1 MSVNIITCLN
11 KIKKTLINCSLL
23 IRDESQNV
31 MLVDAGNHLIK
42 LYMDPII
49 ISHKDQYKFLET
61 IVIGLILRDQFPTVK
76 I

>member
-1 MSVNIITCLN
+1 M
-11 KIKKTLINCSLL
+11 L

-49 ISHKDQYKFLET
+49 ISDKDQNKYSFLET
-61 IVIGLILRDQFPTVK
+61 IVIGLILRDQFSTVK

>member
-1 MSVNIITCLN
+1 
-11 KIKKTLINCSLL
+11 LL

-49 ISHKDQYKFLET
+49 ISDKDQNKYSFLET
-61 IVIGLILRDQFPTVK
+61 IVIGLILRDQFSTVK